1 MTAVCCH
8 FGREPYTKD
17 DIELSCAI
25 CVAKPLSLFVETFG
39 ISKNF
44 TAIDITNAI
53 KIALGYRP
61 CAIAVSLSFRV
72 PKY

>member
-1 MTAVCCH
+1 MTAAYCH
-8 FGREPYTKD
+8 FGRDPYTKD
-17 DIELSCAI
+17 DIKLSCAI
-25 CVAKPLSLFVETFG
+25 GVAKPLSLFVETFG
-39 ISKNF
+39 MSKTLTTN
-44 TAIDITNAI
+44 DITNAI